1 MKLKVTQ
8 LVSDSLWPHG
18 LYNPWNSPGQN
29 TGVGSLSLLQGTF
42 PTQGS
47 DQALPPCRQ
56 ILYQVSHTG
65 SPRILEWVAYPS
77 SGGSASQSLTWQSG
91 SPSLPTAK
99 MRGCS
104 LLQRP
109 QCCVTHLGNWEQ
121 RTTSQILLLEKLQP
135 SKMTIYLG
143 WTCRF

>member
-8 LVSDSLWPHG
+8 SVSDSLWPHG
-18 LYNPWNSPGQN
+18 LYSPWNSPGQN
-29 TGVGSLSLLQGTF
+29 IGVGSLPLLQGTF
-42 PTQGS
+42 STQGS
-47 DQALPPCRQ
+47 DQALPPCMQ
-56 ILYQVSHTG
+56 IPYQVSHKG
-65 SPRILEWVAYPS
+65 SPRILEWVAYPFY
-77 SGGSASQSLTWQSG
+77 GGSASQSLTWHSG
-91 SPSLPTAK
+91 SPSLPPAK

-104 LLQRP
+104 LQQRP